1 VINVTIRIPAYNES
15 ATIIELLESVSRQKV
30 DGFKLEILVIDDGS
44 TDGTR
49 DLLDA
54 RPKLYTKLIK
64 RPQNGGKGAAV
75 LNFELHDGDLPIII
89 DPGRGSYADP
99 QYEVAAMHNGV
110 TIDGRSPTP
119 VNRPYYATAF
129 RDRIFASP
137 PEMQR
142 TRDGRVLRNAGF
154 GYLKGVTTAERE
166 WRFLEAGVKIS
177 DHIVGRG
184 RHGICRRFCT
194 PLTVT
199 READAVIMSAGL
211 RSYRLLPGADF
222 RLEDITCWSAYGEG
236 RPATQIISEC
246 RGSFPFDAVVSI
258 ERI

>member
-1 VINVTIRIPAYNES
+1 MPA
-15 ATIIELLESVSRQKV
+15 A
-30 DGFKLEILVIDDGS
+30 
-44 TDGTR
+44 
-49 DLLDA
+49 
-54 RPKLYTKLIK
+54 
-64 RPQNGGKGAAV
+64 
-75 LNFELHDGDLPIII
+75 
-89 DPGRGSYADP
+89 
-99 QYEVAAMHNGV
+99 HNGV

-119 VNRPYYATAF
+119 ANRPYYAVAF
-129 RDRIFASP
+129 RNLIFASP

-154 GYLKGVTTAERE
+154 RYLKAVTSAERE
-166 WRFLEAGVKIS
+166 WRFSEAGVKIS

-194 PLTVT
+194 PLTVR

-236 RPATQIISEC
+236 RPATQIISE
-246 RGSFPFDAVVSI
+246 RHESLPFEAVVTI